1 MDYDFKRL
9 QDLIVT
15 ETDHLLSE
23 CVRDEYH
30 EAIDR
35 LMSQNTESDLA
46 DLGVNEP
53 PKEEDIES
61 YALKLTEKRM
71 HKYGV
76 EFFNNELERLMDKYN
91 SDEMDKNE
99 YLIRCEVLS
108 SVTISLK
115 NFSVK

>member
-9 QDLIVT
+9 EALIVT

-35 LMSQNTESDLA
+35 LMSQNTNDDLA
-46 DLGVNEP
+46 EMGVDSP
-53 PKEEDIES
+53 PEADNIES
-61 YALKLTEKRM
+61 YAMKLTEKRM

-76 EFFNNELERLMDKYN
+76 EFFNDELERLMDKYN
-91 SDEMDKNE
+91 DDEMDKNE

>member
-1 MDYDFKRL
+1 MEYDFTRL
-9 QDLIVT
+9 EELIVT

-30 EAIDR
+30 EALDR
-35 LMSQNTESDLA
+35 LMSQNTNDDLA
-46 DLGVNEP
+46 DMGIDDP
-53 PKEEDIES
+53 PESDDIEA
-61 YALKLTEKRM
+61 YALKITEKRM

-76 EFFNNELERLMDKYN
+76 VFFDDELERLMDKYN
-91 SDEMDKNE
+91 SDKMDIQE

-108 SVTISLK
+108 SVTIALK